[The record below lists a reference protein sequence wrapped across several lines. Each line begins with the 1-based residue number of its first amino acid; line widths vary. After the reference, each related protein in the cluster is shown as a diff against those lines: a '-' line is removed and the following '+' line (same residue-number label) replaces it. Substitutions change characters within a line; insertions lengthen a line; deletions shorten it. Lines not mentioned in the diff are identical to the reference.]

1 VRTDYDLTAEM
12 PTQESPMESTMES
25 PTIEQQFD
33 GLTGSHASDATAEI
47 NLDDL
52 DLGGLEETE
61 VASLDELDATGE
73 LPSLDDPAEVTGK
86 NPEVDPDATGF
97 QVALGDDDTGI
108 NETIDIGSTY
118 SGSDDEESLLDATG
132 STQVLPDDYVVSTM
146 SDIERQLGDADATM
160 LAPGYGDEETEVAIG
175 DDQATLLASLDDDDD
190 NADFDFAK
198 TEALPPSAFTGNS
211 SLDETG
217 ELPAIATTDFD
228 LDLDDLT
235 AALEVSE
242 IGDTIEQMRDDAT
255 VQQRRPG
262 LHGNVDDGSPT
273 VALEPGEMTDDLHD
287 ARTMT
292 EVGTKLDLARAYV
305 DMGDPSGARSILEE
319 VLDEGDASQRQQ
331 AQQLLDSL
339 PS

>member
-1 VRTDYDLTAEM
+1 
-12 PTQESPMESTMES
+12 
-25 PTIEQQFD
+25 
-33 GLTGSHASDATAEI
+33 
-47 NLDDL
+47 
-52 DLGGLEETE
+52 
-61 VASLDELDATGE
+61 VASLDDLDATGE
-73 LPSLDDPAEVTGK
+73 MPSLDDPAEVTGK

-97 QVALGDDDTGI
+97 QVALGNDDTGI
-108 NETIDIGSTY
+108 NEAIDPDSTF
-118 SGSDDEESLLDATG
+118 SGSGVDTSLLDATG
-132 STQVLPDDYVVSTM
+132 STQVLPEDFAVSTM
-146 SDIERQLGDADATM
+146 SDIERQLSDADATM
-160 LAPGYGDEETEVAIG
+160 LAPGYGDEETEVSIG
-175 DDQATLLASLDDDDD
+175 DDQATMLASLDDDD
-190 NADFDFAK
+190 NTDFDFAK

-235 AALEVSE
+235 AALQVSE
-242 IGDTIEQMRDDAT
+242 IGDTIEQVRDDAT
-255 VQQRRPG
+255 VEQRRPG
-262 LHGNVDDGSPT
+262 VGGDNDDASPT
-273 VALEPGEMTDDLHD
+273 MALDADDMSDDLHD

-319 VLDEGDASQRQQ
+319 VLDEGDAGQRQQ